1 VVSVRYKEKESADLC
16 VKLMSG
22 RFFAGQRVVAEIYDG
37 HTKYESQK
45 SKEELEEEEK
55 QRLDRY
61 ARWLEAEEEKSKAE
75 RGAAPSFAS
84 EGSGQKEAGVE
95 EEEGEGQVRIA
106 ADAPTP

>member
-1 VVSVRYKEKESADLC
+1 MSVRYKDKESAELC

-61 ARWLEAEEEKSKAE
+61 AKWLEAEEERSKAE
-75 RGAAPSFAS
+75 RGVGL
-84 EGSGQKEAGVE
+84 GSGSSSGGGEVDG
-95 EEEGEGQVRIA
+95 EGEGKIA